1 MSTYNTKKSEKKPE
15 YIKKLT
21 KEEKEK
27 KRALKSQTKTMKAIT
42 NFFDKVTFGLS
53 TPTEKK
59 KKNWITKKEYP
70 KIGKDY

>member
-1 MSTYNTKKSEKKPE
+1 
-15 YIKKLT
+15 
-21 KEEKEK
+21 
-27 KRALKSQTKTMKAIT
+27 MKAIT